1 MVPIARPVFYYATTR
16 STIGFFY
23 NLDVS
28 TLVPTK
34 TPLAAPTSSLEVVAN
49 GSLLVRIKFR
59 RGQPPE
65 FEKIAHILA
74 VTPPLTPDGTN
85 LIEIVDKKGKVLYTH
100 MFLVNF
106 NQGDLPKDS
115 DVVTMIFALPDL
127 QDGFEIVVTTA
138 DGKVSDEIPPR

>member
-34 TPLAAPTSSLEVVAN
+34 TLSATPTPSLEEVTN
-49 GSLLVRIKFR
+49 ESLLARIKFR

-65 FEKIAHILA
+65 FEKIVHILA
-74 VTPPLTPDGTN
+74 VTPPPYPRR
-85 LIEIVDKKGKVLYTH
+85 DKPH
-100 MFLVNF
+100 
-106 NQGDLPKDS
+106 
-115 DVVTMIFALPDL
+115 
-127 QDGFEIVVTTA
+127 
-138 DGKVSDEIPPR
+138 